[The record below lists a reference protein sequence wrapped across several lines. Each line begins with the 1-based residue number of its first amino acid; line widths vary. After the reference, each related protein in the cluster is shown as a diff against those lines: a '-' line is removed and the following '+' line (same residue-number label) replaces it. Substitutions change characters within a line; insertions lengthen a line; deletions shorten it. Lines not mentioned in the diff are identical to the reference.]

1 MVRGTKVTPELH
13 LSKAAR
19 FAATADRLHPEEDYE
34 EIMRVGMHMCTHWT
48 NAVFHARGL
57 TSIEFHFEH
66 SWYIDRCPDTNKVLA
81 GIGDQLAGLLDALAV
96 FKGLRTAYVRCPGPF
111 GPDVLARSQ
120 VALNSVRD
128 VTIEVFGEL

>member
-1 MVRGTKVTPELH
+1 MVRGMQVTPELH

-19 FAATADRLHPEEDYE
+19 FAATSDRLHPEEDYE
-34 EIMRVGMHMCTHWT
+34 EIMRAGMHMCTHWT

-66 SWYIDRCPDTNKVLA
+66 SWYIDRCPDTDKVLA
-81 GIGDQLAGLLDALAV
+81 GIDDQLAGLLDALAV
-96 FKGLRTAYVRCPGPF
+96 FERLRTAYIRGPGPF
-111 GPDVLARSQ
+111 GPGVLARSQ